1 MASDAIGRV
10 PAHHRQHNVPDM
22 VPDGVTIL
30 NALSGIDVNA
40 VASEILDMP
49 KEALYRVKSP
59 FEVKWAVRH
68 DQMFDLPPAVAEAMD
83 YLEGTVFAWLNK
95 NVPHMPLSL
104 HVDTDRYYGGVFKYA
119 AGGRL
124 QAHVDAGIRPQ
135 SRTGAQ
141 ARTRKHWTALM
152 YLGKGTGD
160 LQFWLGDK
168 CTIADPKIYEG
179 IGFVKCTEPKI
190 VLFENNDHAWHG
202 SAPNWSHEQ
211 RLVLTVSY
219 MSDEVDAFDNKRE
232 RAFFVPYPDEEWD
245 ADMYA
250 ERDQRA
256 TALPQPLDRM

>member
-10 PAHHRQHNVPDM
+10 PAHHKHRLSVPDM
-22 VPDGVTIL
+22 IPPGVKVTPVL
-30 NALSGIDVNA
+30 FNVNPC
-40 VASEILDMP
+40 ASEILDMP
-49 KEALYRVKSP
+49 REAFYRVKSP

-135 SRTGAQ
+135 SRTGVQ

-160 LQFWLGDK
+160 LQFWQGID
-168 CTIADPKIYEG
+168 CTADQPTISKG
-179 IGFVKCTEPKI
+179 IGFVKPTEPKV
-190 VLFENNDHAWHG
+190 VLFENNDYAWHG
-202 SAPNWSHEQ
+202 SAPNWSHEN

-219 MSDEVDAFDNKRE
+219 MSDEVDAFRNMRE

-245 ADMYA
+245 PYTYA
-250 ERDQRA
+250 ARDLRA
-256 TALPQPLDRM
+256 TSHPPA